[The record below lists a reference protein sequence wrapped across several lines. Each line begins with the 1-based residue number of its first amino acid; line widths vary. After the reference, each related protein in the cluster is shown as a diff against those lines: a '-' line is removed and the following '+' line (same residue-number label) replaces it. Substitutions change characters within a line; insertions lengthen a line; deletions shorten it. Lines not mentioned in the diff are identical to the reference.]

1 MRVQRLTPDAAW
13 AAGLVAGMPAK
24 WERRLLNRWERLR
37 TPRAKTLKAEQA
49 ARFQANT
56 FLRETVQKLGTV
68 RIPLDASDSAVV
80 DAGEVQALRC
90 AELATVFHSL
100 EDLGAAMFRACYAQG
115 VKPPKPKRKP
125 KTPEEA
131 QTAMRSAIARMTCPQ
146 WWRRKLREHHG
157 QTVEGAAIALGLVH
171 KNAEIYCSNEG
182 LYRHQQKVARSAA
195 MLENTLAINELGQEW
210 TLAELA
216 AKGVANKAIRRAE
229 LMTRIAG
236 FERIA
241 IDCGH
246 VGLFITSTCPSHMH
260 QWRTLPGGRT
270 EPNPRY
276 DGSSTP
282 GTSQKYQAK
291 LWSKIRAK
299 FGREGIDVYG
309 FRVAEPNHDGT
320 PHWHFLLFTESR
332 HVEAVQGIF
341 WKWALKHAPNEPGAL
356 KHRLDVKLMDASKG
370 TAAGYIAKYIAKN
383 IDGYR
388 VEYDLYGN
396 PAIEVSERV
405 EAWSRTWRIRQFQ
418 QIGGA
423 PVGVWRELRRVEAL
437 PAGAPEHLVKA
448 HNAVNKVAVIEGR
461 GHASVAWHHYV
472 QAQGGVFCGRDY
484 RIQLDMQPQ
493 EGLNRYGEEKPKRP
507 VGVCTAGVEYVTP
520 EWMRHMPGA
529 VGCMERHVW
538 WEVASKRHQWEIVGR
553 KSKKGADTDGAV
565 YAGNAFYSRGCL
577 DSGSA
582 GGFGVVGSSD
592 VLSAHRAPWTRVNNC
607 TEGGKSGSN
616 AEGGSGG
623 KGLGGGA
630 GPRQAHGRG
639 VYPAS
644 VGSAAG
650 AGWVELPYGGWREGD
665 AGWLQGSELLQWK
678 KQHLHGPWLSDGAVR
693 GPVFRI
699 GGQFV
704 QNGRVIGPAGG
715 SVAVPGGLSHAGQ
728 VPSA

>member
-1 MRVQRLTPDAAW
+1 MRYARLTPDATW
-13 AAGLVAGMPAK
+13 AAGLVAGLPAK
-24 WERRLLNRWERLR
+24 WERRLLSRWERLR
-37 TPRAKTLKAEQA
+37 TPRAKTLRAEQE
-49 ARFQANT
+49 ARFNANT
-56 FLRETVQKLGTV
+56 FIRRTTAALERV
-68 RIPLDASDSAVV
+68 RVPLDASDSTICDSA
-80 DAGEVQALRC
+80 ERMALRC
-90 AELATVFHSL
+90 AELATLFHEPCAL
-100 EDLGAAMFRACYAQG
+100 RAAMERMCQAHG
-115 VKPPKPKRKP
+115 VQPPGERVEFGP
-125 KTPEEA
+125 A
-131 QTAMRSAIARMTCPQ
+131 VARMTEAG

-157 QTVEGAAIALGLVH
+157 QTLEGAALALGYVH
-171 KNAEIYCSNEG
+171 KNAEIYCSNEAVY
-182 LYRHQQKVARSAA
+182 LDQQREVRSAA
-195 MLENTLAINELGQEW
+195 MMEATEARNELGEVF

-216 AKGVANKAIRRAE
+216 AKSTANKAIRRAE

-241 IDCGH
+241 GAYDHQGIF
-246 VGLFITSTCPSHMH
+246 VTLTCPSRMH
-260 QWRTLPGGRT
+260 QWRTVGERKT

-276 DGSSTP
+276 DGYSTP
-282 GTSQKYQAK
+282 KTSQAYLANVWK
-291 LWSKIRAK
+291 LIRACLH
-299 FGREGIDVYG
+299 REGIFQYG

-320 PHWHFLLFTESR
+320 PHWHLLVF
-332 HVEAVQGIF
+332 VEREHIERFQAIF
-341 WKWALKHAPNEPGAL
+341 WEYALRDSPDEPGAK
-356 KHRLDVKLMDASKG
+356 KHRIKVELMHPEKG
-370 TAAGYIAKYIAKN
+370 TASGYIAKYIAKN
-383 IDGYR
+383 IDGYH
-388 VEYDLYGN
+388 VGYDLYGN
-396 PAIEVSERV
+396 PAIEVSQRV
-405 EAWSRTWRIRQFQ
+405 QAWARTWRIRQFQ
-418 QIGGA
+418 QVGGPA
-423 PVGVWRELRRVEAL
+423 VGPWRELRRVEVL
-437 PAGAPEHLVKA
+437 PDGAPDHLVKA

-461 GHASVAWHHYV
+461 GHASVAWDHYCE
-472 QAQGGVFCGRDY
+472 AQGGVFCGRDY
-484 RIQLDMQPQ
+484 RIKLDMQPQ

-565 YAGNAFYSRGCL
+565 YAGNAFDSRGCL

-592 VLSAHRAPWTRVNNC
+592 VLSAHRAPWTCVNNC

-630 GPRQAHGRG
+630 GPRQGHGRG

-704 QNGRVIGPAGG
+704 QNGRVIGTAGG
-715 SVAVPGGLSHAGQ
+715 GVAVPGGLSHAGQ